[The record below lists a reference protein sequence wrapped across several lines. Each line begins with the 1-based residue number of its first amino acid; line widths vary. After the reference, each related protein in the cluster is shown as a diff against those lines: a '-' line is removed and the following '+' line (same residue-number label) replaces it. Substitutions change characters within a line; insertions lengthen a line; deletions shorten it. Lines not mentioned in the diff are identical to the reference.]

1 MGIYDLGDIMFVW
14 LKENNFGVWLNEVY
28 FGLLVVEVILCEVYN
43 VIVDNNVE
51 LVFIENLLGCIAVN
65 LVILYLLGILMLL
78 FGENFGDKNSL

>member
-14 LKENNFGVWLNEVY
+14 LKENNSGVWLNEVY
-28 FGLLVVEVILCEVYN
+28 FGLLVVEIILCEVYN

-51 LVFIENLLGCIAVN
+51 LVFIENLSGCIVVN
-65 LVILYLLGILMLL
+65 LVILYLSGILMLL